1 MPNTITTPLMS
12 LIVPVNLVDASPDW
26 GARIQA
32 AFVAVD
38 GHTHAPG
45 SGAQVP
51 SAGININA
59 DLDFGGFNL
68 TGLRTARLN
77 SQGAP
82 LSLGSD
88 VDCLYCVNGELFY
101 NDSFARQVQLTKV
114 GAVNTAPQAF
124 SVKVVVTSYTILST
138 DLFQLF
144 YAASGSSVTAIAL
157 PSAATVAAGRAYY
170 FVDRDQNQAINPTTI
185 TPNGGDTING
195 VNAAIALTRNASL
208 TIMVSDGVS
217 KWTANTVA
225 AQPSALS
232 STLALTN
239 VNVTPT
245 AAQLASKTLV
255 FTGTLTGDVV
265 IIFPNAPGEFTCD
278 FSAVVMGAF
287 HIAVRSGST
296 TSANMAAANV
306 GSTQTL
312 NQLSYVLAYGGN
324 TIRLK
329 A

>member
-1 MPNTITTPLMS
+1 MPTTIITPNMS
-12 LIVPVNLVDASPDW
+12 LIVPVNLTDPSPDW
-26 GARIQA
+26 GARIQT

-38 GHTHAPG
+38 AHDHSPGHG
-45 SGAQVP
+45 VP
-51 SAGININA
+51 IPSSAIDINA
-59 DLDFGGFNL
+59 DVDWAGFNL
-68 TGLRTARLN
+68 TGLRMARLN

-124 SVKVVVTSYTILST
+124 AVKSVVTSYTILST
-138 DLFQLF
+138 DLFQWF
-144 YAASGSSVTAIAL
+144 YAASGSSATAIAL

-170 FVDRDQNQAINPTTI
+170 FVDRDQNQATNPTTI

-195 VNAAIALTRNASL
+195 VNAAISLTRNGSL
-208 TIMVSDGVS
+208 TIMVSDGVG
-217 KWTANTVA
+217 KWSANTIS
-225 AQPSALS
+225 AQPSGLS
-232 STLALTN
+232 STIALTN
-239 VNVTPT
+239 VNVTPSAT
-245 AAQLASKTLV
+245 QLASKTLI

-265 IIFPNAPGEFTCD
+265 VIFPNAPGEYTCD

-306 GSTQTL
+306 GSTATL